1 MNLKEIKELIKIID
15 NSGLTE
21 FHYEKEDI
29 KLTLK
34 KDIIIQQISG
44 REPNQNNYLTQT
56 AKTEMI
62 DVTTTA
68 SQEVND
74 IEEKNIHIIKSPIV
88 GIFYDSANPD
98 SPIFVKL
105 GDKIKSGQVL
115 CIVEAMKLMNEI
127 ASDVDGELIEVF
139 VNNQGAVEYGQP
151 LFKIRKA

>member
-15 NSGLTE
+15 SSGLTE

-34 KDIIIQQISG
+34 KEIVIQQMSV
-44 REPNQNNYLTQT
+44 PKQSNNVSQT
-56 AKTEMI
+56 VIAE
-62 DVTTTA
+62 TTDLAIAA
-68 SQEVND
+68 SEGTKG
-74 IEEKNIHIIKSPIV
+74 IAEEENIHIIKSPIV
-88 GIFYDSANPD
+88 GVFYASGNPD
-98 SPIFVKL
+98 APIFVKP
-105 GDKIKSGQVL
+105 GDKVKSGQIL

-127 ASDVDGELIEVF
+127 ASDVDGELLEVL